1 MISHDYE
8 NVTIPGPF
16 QARDFSTSST
26 FPSFKDVYKPD
37 GSYTALHYWLV
48 YGQYTTLPHYHYAT
62 HDYFIPLYVLYCVFT
77 TFHYCMS
84 FFF

>member
-37 GSYTALHYWLV
+37 GSYTALH
-48 YGQYTTLPHYHYAT
+48 
-62 HDYFIPLYVLYCVFT
+62 
-77 TFHYCMS
+77 
-84 FFF
+84 